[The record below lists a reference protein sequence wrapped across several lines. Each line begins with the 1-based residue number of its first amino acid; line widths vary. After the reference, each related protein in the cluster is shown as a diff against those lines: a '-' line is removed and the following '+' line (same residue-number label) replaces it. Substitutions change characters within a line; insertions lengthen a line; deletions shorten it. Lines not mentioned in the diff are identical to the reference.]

1 MFSIHPCSEV
11 LGHNDFDFVSGC
23 VSESNSS
30 DQGENDRV
38 GVSSEAAAA
47 RRPRDISSSLGPESR
62 AGVTESAAGCQIL
75 ISRYTRGL
83 GLLLT

>member
-11 LGHNDFDFVSGC
+11 FGDNDFDFFSGC

-30 DQGENDRV
+30 DQGENDRA
-38 GVSSEAAAA
+38 GVPSEAAAA
-47 RRPRDISSSLGPESR
+47 RRPWDISSSLGPESR
-62 AGVTESAAGCQIL
+62 AGVTENAAGYQIL
-75 ISRYTRGL
+75 ISSYIRGL